1 MRNLNTK
8 VKGNHIFLRIALDT
22 GVSKLIFPVYR
33 NITALVLLAPPHI
46 SQTNR
51 PSITSYC
58 MLHFFLLGLVG
69 ITMKEGFYLLGL
81 EKSSPTFAAAMQN
94 SCRYESVH
102 FNRIDGLAKV
112 LGGVLASV
120 GGASIITLYK
130 GPVIY
135 TPHLGLHQE
144 QYLSTLGDATGKNWN
159 LGGIYL
165 FGHSLCWS
173 GWIFLTNAAFF
184 EKDYKAWQFNSS
196 REICSVLFSG
206 LVTSGLASAIQIWTI
221 GKGGPVLASIYLP
234 LQTLLFD
241 VIFYFRIIG
250 AFLIIS
256 GLYLVVWGRSQETKS
271 AKEVIV
277 PIDPKNHWEE
287 KSDTM
292 KEGFFLLSLKNT
304 SLKLAAAT
312 QKSDESVHLNRIDA
326 VAKVLGVLLG
336 DLQLSFVAMEAEL
349 DTEQQQQMTEGSYSQ
364 TMQIDP
370 KRARFPCSVVWSPL
384 PVISWFIP
392 CIGHIGI
399 CREDGVILDFAGP
412 NFVCVDSFAF
422 GAATRYLQI
431 PKEKCCVPLVQS
443 VYNGEEHYMQ
453 GETRG
458 DLRTWDDALRKSTQ
472 EFQHLSYNLFTCNCH
487 SFVANNL
494 NKLGFLT
501 GGWNVVNLAIFILFN
516 GRWVSKASMLRSILP
531 FVVVFFLG
539 VTFWG
544 FTFLKFWF
552 FFTSI
557 LIGWFLLGT
566 YCFKN
571 LIQLYFT

>member
-1 MRNLNTK
+1 
-8 VKGNHIFLRIALDT
+8 
-22 GVSKLIFPVYR
+22 
-33 NITALVLLAPPHI
+33 
-46 SQTNR
+46 
-51 PSITSYC
+51 
-58 MLHFFLLGLVG
+58 
-69 ITMKEGFYLLGL
+69 MK
-81 EKSSPTFAAAMQN
+81 
-94 SCRYESVH
+94 CRYESVH

-112 LGGVLASV
+112 LGVLASV

-135 TPHLGLHQE
+135 TPRLALHQE
-144 QYLSTLGDATGKNWN
+144 QYLSILGDATGKNWN

-173 GWIFLTNAAFF
+173 GWIVMQAFVLKKYSAPLTVSAFTCFFGVVQFLTIAAFF
-184 EKDYKAWQFNSS
+184 ETDSKAWQFNSS
-196 REICSVLFSG
+196 GEIFSALFSG

-234 LQTLLFD
+234 LQTLLVSVMASF
-241 VIFYFRIIG
+241 IFGEEFFLGGIIG

-256 GLYLVVWGRSQETKS
+256 GLYLVVWGRSQETN
-271 AKEVIV
+271 VLV
-277 PIDPKNHWEE
+277 
-287 KSDTM
+287 
-292 KEGFFLLSLKNT
+292 
-304 SLKLAAAT
+304 LA
-312 QKSDESVHLNRIDA
+312 S
-326 VAKVLGVLLG
+326 
-336 DLQLSFVAMEAEL
+336 VAMEAES
-349 DTEQQQQMTEGSYSQ
+349 DTKQQQTMEGSYSQ

-412 NFVCVDSFAF
+412 NFVCVDNFAF
-422 GAATRYLQI
+422 GAATRYIQI

-443 VYNGEEHYMQ
+443 VYNGEEHYIQ
-453 GETRG
+453 GETKG

-487 SFVANNL
+487 SYVANNL
-494 NKLGFLT
+494 NRLGFLS
-501 GGWNVVNLAIFILFN
+501 GGWNVVNLAIFVLFN
-516 GRWVSKASMLRSILP
+516 GRWVSKTSMLRSILP
-531 FVVVFFLG
+531 FVVIFFLG
-539 VTFWG
+539 VLFGG

-557 LIGWFLLGT
+557 LIGWFLLVT

-571 LIQLYFT
+571 LIQL